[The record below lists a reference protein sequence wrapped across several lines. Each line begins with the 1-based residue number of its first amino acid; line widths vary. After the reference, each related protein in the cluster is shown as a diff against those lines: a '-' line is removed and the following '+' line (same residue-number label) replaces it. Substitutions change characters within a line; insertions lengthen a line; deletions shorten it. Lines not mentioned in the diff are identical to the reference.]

1 MAKLDRKRKGCI
13 SRYCPLTSLTSFTS
27 LTSKNSSFNFQN
39 PFLHFPKKSFLTSKN
54 HLHNVLKNFQNKTNY
69 ENICGRNE
77 LYPAQ

>member
-39 PFLHFPKKSFLTSKN
+39 PFLHSPKLLTSLPTMTKRAKKQS
-54 HLHNVLKNFQNKTNY
+54 L
-69 ENICGRNE
+69 R
-77 LYPAQ
+77 PAA

>member
-27 LTSKNSSFNFQN
+27 LTSQFNFQN
-39 PFLHFPKKSFLTSKN
+39 PFFHFPQISFLTFKN